1 MLKRSNPISAVSS
14 RGFTLIELLVVIAII
29 GVLAGMLLPAIGRA
43 KIQAQRKICQSEEV
57 NLVGAISQYLATYS
71 RMPASSNTVAAA
83 QLSASNDF
91 TYGTIDYGTVYFP
104 KVTPGVT
111 NVEPSGSPTTWQ
123 TNNAELMAILRD
135 DKVWPEVNGNMQHI
149 YNPQQTVFFN
159 PKLATDSNSPGLGP
173 DEVLR
178 DPWGTPYIVSLDM
191 NYAQH
196 VFDATLNKMYQE
208 SPANKNTPLL
218 VPGVAVV
225 WSYGPQ
231 KTINLNQYLKS
242 EQLPNRYIVTSF

>member
-29 GVLAGMLLPAIGRA
+29 GVLAGMLLPAIGQA

-57 NLVGAISQYLATYS
+57 NLVGAINQYLASYS
-71 RMPASSNTVAAA
+71 RMPASSNTVVAA

-91 TYGTIDYGTVYFP
+91 TYGTIEST

-149 YNPQQTVFFN
+149 YNPQQIVFFN
-159 PKLATDSNSPGLGP
+159 PKIATDTNSPGLGP

-191 NYAQH
+191 NYDQH

-208 SPANKNTPLL
+208 LPANKNTPLL

-231 KTINLNQYLKS
+231 KTINLSQYLKS
-242 EQLPNRYIVTSF
+242 QQKPNSYIVTSF

>member
-1 MLKRSNPISAVSS
+1 
-14 RGFTLIELLVVIAII
+14 
-29 GVLAGMLLPAIGRA
+29 MLLPAIGRA
-43 KIQAQRKICQSEEV
+43 KIQAQRKICQSEEA
-57 NLVGAISQYLATYS
+57 NLVGAINQYLATYS
-71 RMPASSNTVAAA
+71 RMPASSKTVVAA
-83 QLSASNDF
+83 QSSASNDF
-91 TYGTIDYGTVYFP
+91 TYGTIECT

-111 NVEPSGSPTTWQ
+111 NIESSGGPTPWQ

-135 DKVWPEVNGNMQHI
+135 DKVWPEVSNNMQHI

-159 PKLATDSNSPGLGP
+159 PKAALDTNSPGLGP

-191 NYAQH
+191 NYDQH

-208 SPANKNTPLL
+208 LPANKNTPLL
-218 VPGVAVV
+218 IPGVAVV

-231 KTINLNQYLKS
+231 KTINLNQYLRS
-242 EQLPNRYIVTSF
+242 QQLPNSYIVTSF

>member
-1 MLKRSNPISAVSS
+1 MLKRPYPTSAAPS
-14 RGFTLIELLVVIAII
+14 RAFTLIELLVVIAII

-57 NLVGAISQYLATYS
+57 NLVGAINQYLATYS
-71 RMPASSNTVAAA
+71 RLPASSNTVVAA
-83 QLSASNDF
+83 QSSASNDF
-91 TYGTIDYGTVYFP
+91 TYGTTEFS
-104 KVTPGVT
+104 T
-111 NVEPSGSPTTWQ
+111 NVRPAVANVDSSGSATPWQ

-159 PKLATDSNSPGLGP
+159 PKAALDTSSPGLGT

-178 DPWGTPYIVSLDM
+178 DPWGTPYVVSLDM
-191 NYAQH
+191 NYDQH
-196 VFDATLNKMYQE
+196 VFDATLNKMYQVL
-208 SPANKNTPLL
+208 PANKNTPLL
-218 VPGVAVV
+218 IPGVAVV

-231 KTINLNQYLKS
+231 RTISLTNYLRS
-242 EQLPNRYIVTSF
+242 EQLPNHYIVTSF

>member
-1 MLKRSNPISAVSS
+1 MLKRSIPTFPVS
-14 RGFTLIELLVVIAII
+14 RRAFTLIELLVVIAII

-57 NLVGAISQYLATYS
+57 NLVGAINQYLATYS

-83 QLSASNDF
+83 LTATANSNDF
-91 TYGTIDYGTVYFP
+91 TYGTFGFTKITPTIETMASTGTG
-104 KVTPGVT
+104 TPY
-111 NVEPSGSPTTWQ
+111 Q

-135 DKVWPEVNGNMQHI
+135 DKVWPEVNANGSLAHI

-159 PKLATDSNSPGLGP
+159 PKAAGDTNSPGLGA

-178 DPWGTPYIVSLDM
+178 DPWGMPYIVSLDM
-191 NYAQH
+191 NYDQH
-196 VFDATLNKMYQE
+196 VFDYALNEMYQQL
-208 SPANKNTPLL
+208 PANKNTPLL

-225 WSYGPQ
+225 WSFGPQ
-231 KTINLNQYLKS
+231 KTVKLNQYLKS
-242 EQLPNRYIVTSF
+242 QQLPNTYIVTSF

>member
-1 MLKRSNPISAVSS
+1 
-14 RGFTLIELLVVIAII
+14 
-29 GVLAGMLLPAIGRA
+29 
-43 KIQAQRKICQSEEV
+43 
-57 NLVGAISQYLATYS
+57 
-71 RMPASSNTVAAA
+71 MPASSNTVAAA

-91 TYGTIDYGTVYFP
+91 TYGTTFSANLKPMVN
-104 KVTPGVT
+104 
-111 NVEPSGSPTTWQ
+111 NVDPSGSPTAWQ

-159 PKLATDSNSPGLGP
+159 PKVATDTNSPGLGP

-191 NYAQH
+191 NYDNH
-196 VFDATLNKMYQE
+196 VFDATLNKMYQAL
-208 SPANKNTPLL
+208 PANKNTALL

-225 WSYGPQ
+225 WSYGAQ
-231 KTINLNQYLKS
+231 KTINVTNYLRS
-242 EQLPNRYIVTSF
+242 EQIPNRYIVTSFPR